1 MTALCSDCRYGE
13 NLLGDEPCRTCF
25 DKKERPAYIKK
36 ISAKTKANEKR
47 CEHCKYGDWP
57 FYFEPCSICLYDEN
71 RRCFIPKKEDLMSM
85 DRCCA
90 NCVHCGTPNYIDP
103 CAMCLSTDEMRG
115 FMPKSDDETDKPSL
129 EEELYPRHIES
140 NDPLHPGHYPF
151 VGSEDP
157 IDVCLKWGIGFCEG
171 NVIKYVVRW
180 KKKGGIEDLKKARIY
195 LDRLIEHH
203 ENNIEKEA

>member
-1 MTALCSDCRYGE
+1 MYEHLQASYGPCHDCYTFA
-13 NLLGDEPCRTCF
+13 NKPNFMPKVDM
-25 DKKERPAYIKK
+25 
-36 ISAKTKANEKR
+36 KADIT
-47 CEHCKYGDWP
+47 CEHCEHCGTPSYIDP
-57 FYFEPCSICLYDEN
+57 YATCLSTNERVQFN
-71 RRCFIPKKEDLMSM
+71 PKQEEHMSM
-85 DRCCA
+85 DRCCCD
-90 NCVHCGTPNYIDP
+90 CVHENVSMYDEP
-103 CAMCLSTDEMRG
+103 CDTCRNSQHHPS
-115 FMPKSDDETDKPSL
+115 FISKINNETDKPSL

>member
-1 MTALCSDCRYGE
+1 
-13 NLLGDEPCRTCF
+13 
-25 DKKERPAYIKK
+25 
-36 ISAKTKANEKR
+36 
-47 CEHCKYGDWP
+47 
-57 FYFEPCSICLYDEN
+57 
-71 RRCFIPKKEDLMSM
+71 M

-90 NCVHCGTPNYIDP
+90 NCKYRDRESCEAPCFSCYERDDYPMFISDDDIKEEVTCVNCQHCGTPSYIDP

-180 KKKGGIEDLKKARIY
+180 KKKGGIEDLKKALSLR
-195 LDRLIEHH
+195 
-203 ENNIEKEA
+203 